1 MSVRVAKATSPFGLT
16 HEKKWK
22 KSMDPRMF
30 EEWQIDK
37 ENFESFLDPDYVEL
51 PIPDELWKR
60 IIDDVEG
67 SVANYLDELLQRVAL
82 DVQEGLYNDE
92 QYD

>member
-1 MSVRVAKATSPFGLT
+1 MATSLFGFT

-22 KSMDPRMF
+22 RFMEPRMF

-37 ENFESFLDPDYVEL
+37 ENFESFLDADLVDL
-51 PIPDELWKR
+51 PLSDELWKQ

-67 SVANYLDELLQRVAL
+67 SVANYLDELLQRTAL
-82 DVQEGLYNDE
+82 DVQEGFYDE
-92 QYD
+92 

>member
-1 MSVRVAKATSPFGLT
+1 
-16 HEKKWK
+16 
-22 KSMDPRMF
+22 MF

-37 ENFESFLDPDYVEL
+37 ENFESFLDPDLVEL
-51 PIPDELWKR
+51 PLSDELWKR

-67 SVANYLDELLQRVAL
+67 QVANYLDELLSRIAL